1 MSHTV
6 THKLRLSSN
15 LVAQQ
20 RSHIKLG
27 VAMRSS
33 YVRGSYTG
41 SYETRTSRDTDVY
54 RSGYSSASST
64 YKSYR
69 STEPTRDRDVKDKE
83 EETADHSEEDYT
95 TLRSKLRTLQR
106 EVSNSANLLE
116 TTSRE
121 KQELSVQLTHA
132 KRDKAKVAAE
142 AEAIEV
148 ERDTLERENRR
159 IKSKLDSA
167 AKELRELNEERREL
181 SEKLRASD
189 GTSLFSPHLR
199 TSKAGKGSFS
209 IFRAAV
215 LFFHST
221 HPIARHLFFHDW
233 HAGADASPKKRPG
246 CPSPHYIFSPRFHS
260 SAVLTLHLL
269 SSRHLALCIHSTH
282 HRAHYCF

>member
-1 MSHTV
+1 
-6 THKLRLSSN
+6 
-15 LVAQQ
+15 
-20 RSHIKLG
+20 
-27 VAMRSS
+27 MRSS

-41 SYETRTSRDTDVY
+41 SYEPRTSRDKDSY
-54 RSGYSSASST
+54 RSTYSSASST

-69 STEPTRDRDVKDKE
+69 STEPTRDRDAKDKE
-83 EETADHSEEDYT
+83 EESTDHSDEDYA

-167 AKELRELNEERREL
+167 AKELRDLNEERREL

-189 GTSLFSPHLR
+189 GTSLFTPHLR
-199 TSKAGKGSFS
+199 TSKPEKRVLS
-209 IFRAAV
+209 IFRASV
-215 LFFHST
+215 LFFHSMLAPSHAT
-221 HPIARHLFFHDW
+221 LPPRLARLRRLFTERTLGLSHASILFF
-233 HAGADASPKKRPG
+233 PLR
-246 CPSPHYIFSPRFHS
+246 HS
-260 SAVLTLHLL
+260 SAVLTLHFF
-269 SSRHLALCIHSTH
+269 SSRHLTLCIHSNQHDTGY
-282 HRAHYCF
+282 RF